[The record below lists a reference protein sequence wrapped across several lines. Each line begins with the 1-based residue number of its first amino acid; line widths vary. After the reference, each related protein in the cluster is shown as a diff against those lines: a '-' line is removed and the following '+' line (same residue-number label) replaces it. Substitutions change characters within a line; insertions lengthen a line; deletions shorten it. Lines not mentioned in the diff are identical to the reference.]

1 MKPLHAVLLLCLAG
15 IGAGAAQAAQLGVN
29 IFGISYHYKS
39 QTYINNGSTTD
50 YNQIN
55 SGIGVQYAVPAGTR
69 NTWFAEA
76 GIFKDSKAMR
86 ARYAALGY
94 KWWPVSYL
102 GGGLAIALLDSESY
116 GVPIAPLPVITVRGG
131 RMALNATWIPALDS
145 TESGAIAFYATVGV
159 VGGSN

>member
-15 IGAGAAQAAQLGVN
+15 IGAGAAQAAQLSVN
-29 IFGISYHYKS
+29 IFGFSYHYKS
-39 QTYINNGSTTD
+39 QTYINNGSTAG
-50 YNQIN
+50 YNQNN
-55 SGIGVQYAVPAGTR
+55 SGIGVQYAVPDGTR

-131 RMALNATWIPALDS
+131 KWR
-145 TESGAIAFYATVGV
+145 
-159 VGGSN
+159 